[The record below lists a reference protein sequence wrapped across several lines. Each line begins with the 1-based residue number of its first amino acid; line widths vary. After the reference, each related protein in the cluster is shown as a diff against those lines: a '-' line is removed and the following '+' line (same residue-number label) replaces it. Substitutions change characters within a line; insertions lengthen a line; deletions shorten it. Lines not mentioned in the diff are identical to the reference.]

1 MKRKDVLDLA
11 YGGIDYRHYTE
22 RRPSEV
28 HAITKTKAMSLLME
42 WARSVKVDID
52 KAYGDNLRLSGN
64 RILYYWEHCDGS
76 CFHDVLVFESEK
88 TAARMYGHVCQV
100 VGL

>member
-1 MKRKDVLDLA
+1 MKRKTVLNLI

-28 HAITKTKAMSLLME
+28 HAITKTKAMSMLME
-42 WARSVKVDID
+42 WARSVKVDLD
-52 KAYGDNLRLSGN
+52 KTYGDNIRLSGS
-64 RILYYWEHCDGS
+64 RIVYFWEHCDG
-76 CFHDVLVFESEK
+76 CCCKDVLVFEDER
-88 TAARMYGHVCQV
+88 TAARMYDHVCQV